1 MIKGADRKEGS
12 KILQFRAPSEY
23 NGMIELITQALNKK
37 LAEVGS
43 NEKITTTDVM
53 KLSIEFLVTG
63 NNTFNIL
70 GKNIKINELISSELE
85 YFDREYSNIIPNGL
99 IEFEIKCSLINIIK
113 EIVEVLEDIQISD
126 DSRKSKEIEEDIIML
141 KAILFSRED
150 FFYSIKASKEEKEAM
165 SFTKVE
171 SIEYYLNIIS
181 EKYEELELKVEEI
194 DFEKLKNEVED
205 NILLYE
211 KFKNIKALK
220 LYDNYKY
227 SYILNSLR
235 NDINSYIK
243 YIETILTN
251 KNEAF
256 IENEREKFQRY
267 FDDIEEDIYDGID
280 YYDYPKHKSEYD
292 LRPGDEGY
300 EFSIAEAL
308 DNMYGK

>member
-12 KILQFRAPSEY
+12 KILQFRASSEY

-37 LAEVGS
+37 IAEVGS
-43 NEKITTTDVM
+43 KEKITTTDIM
-53 KLSIEFLVTG
+53 KLSIECLVTG
-63 NNTFNIL
+63 NNSFNIL
-70 GKNIKINELISSELE
+70 GKNIKIDELVSSELE
-85 YFDREYSNIIPNGL
+85 SFDREYSNIIPNGL

-113 EIVEVLEDIQISD
+113 EIVELLEDIQISD
-126 DSRKSKEIEEDIIML
+126 DSRKLKEIEEDIIML
-141 KAILFSRED
+141 KAILFSREE

-171 SIEYYLNIIS
+171 SIEYYLNIIG
-181 EKYEELELKVEEI
+181 EKYEELDLKVEEI
-194 DFEKLKNEVED
+194 DFEELKNKIED
-205 NILLYE
+205 NILAYE

-235 NDINSYIK
+235 NEINSYIK
-243 YIETILTN
+243 YIEDTLTK

-256 IENEREKFQRY
+256 IENEREKNQRY
-267 FDDIEEDIYDGID
+267 FMDIDNYEEDDIDD
-280 YYDYPKHKSEYD
+280 YSMFKSEYD

-300 EFSIAEAL
+300 EFSIAEAI
-308 DNMYGK
+308 DNMYDK